1 MTLAVSAQVEVPI
14 EQVERELEKCAI
26 PGFTGS
32 KVVYLRVRPEAA
44 LAVWFSTEQTEVK
57 RNGSNGNRSPEFTR
71 MFGEPG
77 QPTERQLKVRQWLS
91 QEKHR
96 FRLVV
101 TVTKVIADYVD
112 GELRDMKFVS
122 VSE

>member
-1 MTLAVSAQVEVPI
+1 MLAVGSQVEVSI
-14 EQVERELEKCAI
+14 EQVERELEKCAV

-32 KVVYLRVRPEAA
+32 MVVYLRLRPEAS

-57 RNGSNGNRSPEFTR
+57 RNGSNGNRSPEFSSV
-71 MFGEPG
+71 FGDPK
-77 QPTERQLKVRQWLS
+77 QPTDRQLKVRQWLS

-101 TVTKVIADYVD
+101 TVTKVIADFKN
-112 GELRDMKFVS
+112 GELCDMKFVS

>member
-1 MTLAVSAQVEVPI
+1 MLAVGSQVEVSI
-14 EQVERELEKCAI
+14 EQVERELEKCAV

-32 KVVYLRVRPEAA
+32 MVVYLRLKPEAA
-44 LAVWFSTEQTEVK
+44 LTVWFSTEQTEVK
-57 RNGSNGNRSPEFTR
+57 RNGSNGNRSPEFSR
-71 MFGEPG
+71 VFGDPN
-77 QPTERQLKVRQWLS
+77 QPTDRQLKVRQWLS

-101 TVTKVIADYVD
+101 TVTKVIADFKN
-112 GELRDMKFVS
+112 GELCDMKFVS

>member
-1 MTLAVSAQVEVPI
+1 MLAVGSQVEVSI
-14 EQVERELEKCAI
+14 EQVERELEKCAV

-32 KVVYLRVRPEAA
+32 MVVYLRLKPEAA
-44 LAVWFSTEQTEVK
+44 LTVWFSTEQTEVK
-57 RNGSNGNRSPEFTR
+57 RNGSNGNRTPEFSSV
-71 MFGEPG
+71 FGDPK
-77 QPTERQLKVRQWLS
+77 QPTDRQLKVRQWLS

-101 TVTKVIADYVD
+101 TVTKVIADFKN
-112 GELRDMKFVS
+112 GELCDMKFVS

>member
-1 MTLAVSAQVEVPI
+1 MDATASQVEVPI
-14 EQVERELEKCAI
+14 EQVEREFEKCAV

-32 KVVYLRVRPEAA
+32 MVVYLRVKPEAA
-44 LAVWFSTEQTEVK
+44 LAIVFSTEQTEVK
-57 RNGSNGNRSPEFTR
+57 RNGGNGNRSPEFSR
-71 MFGEPG
+71 VFGDPS

-96 FRLVV
+96 FRLMV
-101 TVTKVIADYVD
+101 TVTRVIADYVD
-112 GELRDMKFVS
+112 GELRDMKFVR